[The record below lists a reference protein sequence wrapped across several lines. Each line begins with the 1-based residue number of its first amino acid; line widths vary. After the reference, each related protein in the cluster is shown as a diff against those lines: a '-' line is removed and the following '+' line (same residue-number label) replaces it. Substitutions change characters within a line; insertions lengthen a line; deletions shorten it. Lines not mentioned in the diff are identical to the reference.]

1 MYKLFEVK
9 NFRCF
14 HDLKITDLKRIN
26 LIAGKNNVGKTAL
39 LEALF
44 IHAGAY
50 IPDLALRVN
59 MFRGIE
65 TVKLE
70 FGWWTETPWA
80 SIFNDFDSNKTMELI
95 GEFDKTGSRVV
106 KLKIIH
112 QPDELGETSQSK
124 LSLET
129 GKFQENLLKTTDNLI
144 DTIDTSGN
152 PSFSH
157 NKKRFGG
164 ALPSSEVAQ
173 ILELEY
179 QEGEKHSKWRMI
191 LDAKGLRTEPIPPS
205 PPFQVIFLPSKLRVS
220 LLEDA
225 ERFGKLEISDKQD
238 ILLEA
243 LKVIEP
249 RLKRLSMVVS
259 GGNPMIHGDI
269 GTGRLVPLPLMG
281 DGMVRLASL
290 ILAISSAPNGV
301 TLVDEIE
308 NGLHHSILPKV
319 WQAIGNA
326 AQKFET
332 QVFATTHSFECITAA
347 HQAFTES
354 GLYDFRLHRLER
366 KNEKIRAV
374 SYDQKDLSVAIETG
388 FEVR

>member
-1 MYKLFEVK
+1 MYKLFEAK
-9 NFRCF
+9 NFKCF
-14 HDLKITDLKRIN
+14 QDIKILDLERIN

-50 IPDLALRVN
+50 IPDLVLRIN
-59 MFRGIE
+59 AFRGIG

-70 FGWWTETPWA
+70 FGWWNETPWV
-80 SIFNDFDSNKTMELI
+80 SIFRDFDTNKTMELM
-95 GEFDKTGSRVV
+95 GEFDKKGSRIV
-106 KLKIIH
+106 KLKVIN
-112 QPDELGETSQSK
+112 QPNELGDHNQTKRSSEK
-124 LSLET
+124 V
-129 GKFQENLLKTTDNLI
+129 NRLKTTDNLLDLTKYPSI
-144 DTIDTSGN
+144 SPKESSG
-152 PSFSH
+152 S
-157 NKKRFGG
+157 
-164 ALPSSEVAQ
+164 ATPSSEVAQ

-191 LDAKGLRTEPIPPS
+191 LDANGLRTEPTPPS
-205 PPFQVIFLPSKLRVS
+205 PPFQVIFLPSKMRVS

-225 ERFGKLEISDKQD
+225 DRFGKLEISNKQD

-259 GGNPMIHGDI
+259 GGNPMIHGDV
-269 GTGRLVPLPLMG
+269 GTGRLVSLPLMG
-281 DGMVRLASL
+281 DGMVRLTNL
-290 ILAISSAPNGV
+290 ILAISSAPKGV
-301 TLVDEIE
+301 ILVDEIE
-308 NGLHHSILPKV
+308 NGFHHTILPKI
-319 WQAIGNA
+319 WQSIGNA
-326 AQKFET
+326 AQNFET
-332 QVFATTHSFECITAA
+332 QVFATTHSFECIMAA

-354 GLYDFRLHRLER
+354 SSYDFRLHRLER

-374 SYDQKDLSVAIETG
+374 SYNQKDLSVAIETG